1 MTQQIIDILNS
12 QSYAS
17 EAVEITHYSVYIGN
31 REVLVTVRDQGA
43 GAGSTRYAASAQWE
57 STTDDAPDN
66 ARTNGNAA
74 ETIESAIDNIHWWN
88 FTRGDD

>member
-1 MTQQIIDILNS
+1 MSQQIIDILNR
-12 QSYAS
+12 QSNAS

-31 REVLVTVRDQGA
+31 REVSVTVRDQGA
-43 GAGSTRYAASAQWE
+43 GAGFTRYAASAEWADM
-57 STTDDAPDN
+57 TGPDS

-88 FTRGDD
+88 FDRGDD